1 MCWDRRRTMHHKKSF
16 FIFSILAFALIISPG
31 ILGAESHYNYIHSP
45 KSDVYFGYI
54 TYTEVQH
61 DGRDPVV
68 IREGEEAPQVAVL
81 NFPLL
86 PGDTIRTTASR
97 RCEVQLDTGTIIRLD
112 LDTELKIETIM
123 AKSLSTSRK
132 VTNFLLNRGQVYIMY
147 KRYSYPEIFQVI
159 TPNASVKL
167 NHKTVAMIAVRDDG
181 SSDIQIR
188 LGKAFVL
195 FGPDENTLKE
205 EILKKSERVTISKSH
220 RALPGEYKQDVDFE
234 LWNESINKNFKELHR
249 GIAVIPK
256 PIHRYSPAGIY
267 FAQKYSSMYGEW
279 IWDSLYGYVWRPHF
293 NDYYPYGS
301 WYPYYYGQW
310 REVDGQLFWVAEEP
324 WGWVPYHLGLWVW
337 NNKRGW
343 LWMPGSA
350 FAPSWVDWGFH
361 MGYYGWRPWSMWDWY
376 FYGMYYNFYPYY
388 YYTEP
393 FLYDMLYDPLAY
405 NSQSGDFDWRR
416 VNHKISKAQLKRPSF
431 LYPMPKEFKGTYK
444 NVVSALKAGDTG
456 ILTSLRKNIEQAVF
470 VKKEDLNAARIQKRA
485 VLFRELPQPTPKNA
499 QPQRTVIDPYREAVI
514 IYRKNEGRSLS
525 KRDDGPAQSGIK
537 GREGAVSS
545 NITRSKTAGEPDPA
559 RIPPAKRAADIKKR
573 DARLVPSS
581 VSKRGKS
588 AALTSSEPFVRV
600 RFRDWNPDAIVARRA
615 GVSLKYSSRSNQ
627 IECPELAL
635 TSRTVGRSTNMVS
648 MTGVSPSGGGS
659 HYSGSDR
666 GQASSS
672 SSSVRGTQ
680 SSSSQGSGGSSK
692 SVGSRG
698 NTEKK

>member
-1 MCWDRRRTMHHKKSF
+1 MILKKSF
-16 FIFSILAFALIISPG
+16 FIFSILAFALIISSG
-31 ILGAESHYNYIHSP
+31 ILGAESHYTYIHSP

-86 PGDTIRTTASR
+86 PGDIIRTTASR

-123 AKSLSTSRK
+123 AKSLSTARK
-132 VTNFLLNRGQVYIMY
+132 VTNFLLNRGQVYVMY

-167 NHKTVAMIAVRDDG
+167 NHKTVAMIAARDDG
-181 SSDIQIR
+181 SSDIQVR

-195 FGPDENTLKE
+195 YGPDGDNLKE
-205 EILKKSERVTISKSH
+205 EVLKKSESLTISKSH
-220 RALPGEYKQDVDFE
+220 RALLGEYKQDADFE

-249 GIAVIPK
+249 GVAVIPE
-256 PIHRYSPAGIY
+256 PIQRYSPAVIY

-279 IWDSLYGYVWRPHF
+279 VWDELYGYVWRPYF

-324 WGWVPYHLGLWVW
+324 WGWVPYHLGLWIW
-337 NNKRGW
+337 NKKRGW
-343 LWMPGSA
+343 LWIPGSA
-350 FAPSWVDWGFH
+350 FAPAWVAWNFH
-361 MGYYGWRPWSMWDWY
+361 MGYCGWRPWSMWDWY
-376 FYGMYYNFYPYY
+376 FYGMYYGMYYNFYPYY

-393 FLYDMLYDPLAY
+393 FLYDMQYGSLSDNPQDEGIVR
-405 NSQSGDFDWRR
+405 NR
-416 VNHKISKAQLKRPSF
+416 VKHKISKAQLKKPSS
-431 LYPMPKEFKGTYK
+431 LYPVPKELKGTYK
-444 NVVSALKAGDTG
+444 KVVSALKAGD
-456 ILTSLRKNIEQAVF
+456 IEIQASLRKNIEQAVF
-470 VKKEDLNAARIQKRA
+470 VKKEDLNAARIQQRA
-485 VLFRELPQPTPKNA
+485 VLFSELPRPAQKNI
-499 QPQRTVIDPYREAVI
+499 QSQRTVVYPYWEAVKAYRE
-514 IYRKNEGRSLS
+514 NEARAFTKMNAS
-525 KRDDGPAQSGIK
+525 PALSGIVGK
-537 GREGAVSS
+537 EGASSS
-545 NITRSKTAGEPDPA
+545 NAARSKSARKIDPA
-559 RIPPAKRAADIKKR
+559 RNTSSEQSVNIRKR
-573 DARLVPSS
+573 DARLVPSTA
-581 VSKRGKS
+581 GKKS
-588 AALTSSEPFVRV
+588 ISGAITSREPFVPV

-635 TSRTVGRSTNMVS
+635 TSSTVRRSTNMVS
-648 MTGVSPSGGGS
+648 LTGVSPSGGGS
-659 HYSGSDR
+659 YYSGSDR
-666 GQASSS
+666 GHSSSTSSS
-672 SSSVRGTQ
+672 SRGTQ
-680 SSSSQGSGGSSK
+680 SSTSRSSGAVSK
-692 SVGSRG
+692 SAGSRG